1 MPRVKLTQEQEELI
15 AVFPLAITKSDTFKR
30 LSNAQ
35 KLVLAQIDL
44 QDGTDFSEEN
54 CYSFAS
60 NKDLMDKTGILSE
73 HTVINAVKT
82 LVNEGL
88 IETRRGRRDKNGS
101 MASEYVLTN
110 KYYGLCDREN
120 PHKKLLQYMD
130 CNKNNQ
136 GCNKGCNN
144 NTAINPTVEA
154 MQQEINELKKII
166 NELQN
171 QLQKSYCS
179 TESESDVHSD
189 TCISE
194 NVNKKKKYNSNI
206 NCNTVPVDNTDDVCF
221 KEKKKNIKRKK
232 EICECHTDSDGTV
245 GDENNFSNFTDMEE
259 NTIQRQGEQGS
270 NSKSYYDVINA
281 VVNRINKGQ
290 SFSENGLKD
299 YIFEQF
305 ISKGTV
311 TQQQWDSDLFLLQK
325 MKESHG
331 DVTEDTVT
339 PTEKNDNA
347 TEHTVTPSVSKTD
360 RQDKISSTSSTPK
373 WSYGDVYWQ
382 VRKKIE
388 MGKGFSE
395 QKVRDYVTKHFI
407 LTGKVSQR
415 EFESDL
421 LQLQGLK
428 DSQCEAASDT
438 DTPTENENELNNF
451 NDMKE
456 SGTLGDDSHPSSWQG
471 DSPNPNL
478 SAVSLPHNDNGCVT
492 EDDIFSALTSEP
504 FVPYGVTAEA

>member
-54 CYSFAS
+54 GYSFAS
-60 NKDLMDKTGILSE
+60 NKDLMDKTGISSE

-88 IETRRGRRDKNGS
+88 IVTQRGRRDKNGS

-136 GCNKGCNN
+136 GCNNSMEGCNKDCNN

-154 MQQEINELKKII
+154 MQQEISELKKII

-194 NVNKKKKYNSNI
+194 NVNKKKKYNSNS
-206 NCNTVPVDNTDDVCF
+206 NCNTVPVDNTVNDNILF
-221 KEKKKNIKRKK
+221 KKKKLNKKEKGN
-232 EICECHTDSDGTV
+232 TDSDGTV
-245 GDENNFSNFTDMEE
+245 DGENNFLIDLDMEHG
-259 NTIQRQGEQGS
+259 QGKQGS
-270 NSKSYYDVINA
+270 NSIKSYDDVINA
-281 VVNRINKGQ
+281 VMNRIRKGQ

-305 ISKGTV
+305 ISNGTV

-325 MKESHG
+325 MKELVDVQC

-339 PTEKNDNA
+339 PTENENELNIFNDMKDSQNTGLHSNLHQA
-347 TEHTVTPSVSKTD
+347 IAPFRGESDSEPPQSSARPPLTD
-360 RQDKISSTSSTPK
+360 TPK
-373 WSYGDVYWQ
+373 RSYGDVYWQ
-382 VRKKIE
+382 VRKMIE
-388 MGKGFSE
+388 KGKGFSE
-395 QKVRDYVTKHFI
+395 QKVRDYVHEHFI
-407 LTGKVSQR
+407 ITGEVPQH
-415 EFESDL
+415 EFEADL
-421 LQLQGLK
+421 SELQRL
-428 DSQCEAASDT
+428 
-438 DTPTENENELNNF
+438 
-451 NDMKE
+451 KE
-456 SGTLGDDSHPSSWQG
+456 SLEEKKGYTTEGD
-471 DSPNPNL
+471 L
-478 SAVSLPHNDNGCVT
+478 VR
-492 EDDIFSALTSEP
+492 ALTSEP
-504 FVPYGVTAEA
+504 FVPYGLTAEA